1 MDASLTQLLT
11 QFGVVSNAD
20 DVVSNDKTGQRT
32 SNLLVQYLDKS
43 LLGFQNL
50 CTGHLNFTSFPLPIG
65 FGKWLSCDYTEKS
78 HLPVAGKMA

>member
-20 DVVSNDKTGQRT
+20 AVVSNDNTGQRT
-32 SNLLVQYLDKS
+32 SDLLVQVLDKS

-50 CTGHLNFTSFPLPIG
+50 CTGPLNFTSFHLQIG
-65 FGKWLSCDYTEKS
+65 FGKRLSCDYTEKS